1 MYDDGKENKEYSDD
15 SKKFPWAKFRLD
27 TFVYTLPQES
37 ALNGVQQLQPLFTYS
52 VSGGVLS
59 LGRLSAGTTITLA
72 TADGK
77 IISSMKA
84 TGSTLSLPLPS
95 SGAYVLKVGKQS
107 VKLYK
112 QQ

>member
-1 MYDDGKENKEYSDD
+1 DYSAD
-15 SKKFPWAKFRLD
+15 SKKNPWSKFRLD
-27 TFVYTLPQES
+27 TFVYTLPDVT
-37 ALNGVQQLQPLFTYS
+37 GVNSIQQLQPEFIYS

-59 LGRLSAGTTITLA
+59 LGRLSAGTAITLA

-95 SGAYVLKVGKQS
+95 SGTYILRVGKQS

-112 QQ
+112 Q